1 VHGGGEE
8 PKRKL
13 SEVGKSKEPIKVT
26 ANYAGCAQ
34 AACQIRQI
42 RQMRQLR
49 QRQAFGRQLTVFDF
63 KLSIK

>member
-1 VHGGGEE
+1 MHGGPLE

-13 SEVGKSKEPIKVT
+13 SEVGKSKDLVKLT

-42 RQMRQLR
+42 R
-49 QRQAFGRQLTVFDF
+49 
-63 KLSIK
+63 